1 MWDCPWTV
9 LTSSLFFWSF
19 LHFYICKN
27 EETWTVTIRELSNIW
42 YLIEDLYKLLMVK
55 AITSTKNTSAHV
67 TIGANKY
74 TKTQHPISPLCM
86 FLCNG
91 SLIISITAI
100 GHVWHLLKPLPSLQW
115 RKGFYPEYLGS
126 ISLLWN
132 SKDKY
137 HPFSFVALNPN
148 GVGFHLGEQDSSR
161 HLLVLSST
169 PWKHIHIC
177 INVYLNIHPNKRYC
191 NYPF

>member
-1 MWDCPWTV
+1 
-9 LTSSLFFWSF
+9 
-19 LHFYICKN
+19 
-27 EETWTVTIRELSNIW
+27 
-42 YLIEDLYKLLMVK
+42 
-55 AITSTKNTSAHV
+55 
-67 TIGANKY
+67 
-74 TKTQHPISPLCM
+74 M

-91 SLIISITAI
+91 TLIINITAI

-126 ISLLWN
+126 ISLLLWN

-177 INVYLNIHPNKRYC
+177 IGNIYTYASTSIWTYIPTKDTAITHFRWHWLRILNLQTNTTTSVLHLVHIFPWFWTSRGIEC
-191 NYPF
+191 SIIFSPSFPE